1 LLATKQALAFA
12 LFLLEGRDLVARNV
26 VLFGDH
32 RYVNRM
38 LQYVEKN
45 RPRFMTITKIFEADM
60 IGQHNLTDSISF
72 NRMVDDV
79 IHYFRHSSADD
90 VIIALPWS
98 AEQEILAAID
108 RLRELPTNVYLC
120 ADFVGFKQEIRPAPE
135 HFSGV
140 PMFEVVGR
148 PLSGWDVIIK
158 LVEDYVFSIIILV
171 LLLPV
176 LLTISIVIKLD
187 SPGPVLFKQLRYGFN
202 NELFNIY
209 KFRTMRITGTSTTK
223 TVQASP
229 NDQRVTRVGRFLRRT
244 SLDELPQ
251 LFNVL
256 NSTMSLVGP
265 RPHAVDH
272 NEEYAQRI
280 RGYFA
285 RHRMKPGMTG
295 LAQVKGYRGVT
306 DTIDKM
312 ENRVKYDIIYTD
324 NWSPMLDI
332 KILFKTVLVCLL
344 GKNAY

>member
-1 LLATKQALAFA
+1 
-12 LFLLEGRDLVARNV
+12 
-26 VLFGDH
+26 
-32 RYVNRM
+32 
-38 LQYVEKN
+38 
-45 RPRFMTITKIFEADM
+45 
-60 IGQHNLTDSISF
+60 
-72 NRMVDDV
+72 
-79 IHYFRHSSADD
+79 
-90 VIIALPWS
+90 
-98 AEQEILAAID
+98 
-108 RLRELPTNVYLC
+108 
-120 ADFVGFKQEIRPAPE
+120 
-135 HFSGV
+135 
-140 PMFEVVGR
+140 MFEVVGR

-223 TVQASP
+223 TVQASR